1 MRACWKRKQT
11 FRLAGNVIKAFFFF
25 LSILFYFYFYFFLFL
40 YELVWL
46 QIRPKPDFFYF
57 SFFFP
62 PEVSGGLEAVR
73 PLGLLL
79 HSAPIS
85 AHFSQQLQAQL
96 QGMWGAQHLQLVLS
110 MLWVSW
116 WTPQRSPVLR
126 QSPPDAGFLHQSSLI
141 LKKKNK

>member
-25 LSILFYFYFYFFLFL
+25 FLFYFIFIFISFF
-40 YELVWL
+40 
-46 QIRPKPDFFYF
+46 FFTSWF
-57 SFFFP
+57 GSKSDQNQTFFIFPFFFP

-96 QGMWGAQHLQLVLS
+96 QGMWGAQHLQSVLS
-110 MLWVSW
+110 MVWVSW

-141 LKKKNK
+141 LKINK